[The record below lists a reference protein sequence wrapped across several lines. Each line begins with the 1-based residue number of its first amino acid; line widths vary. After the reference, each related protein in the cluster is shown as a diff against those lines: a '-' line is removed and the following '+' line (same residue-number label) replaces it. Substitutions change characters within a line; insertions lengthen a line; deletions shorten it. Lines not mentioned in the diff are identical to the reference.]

1 MKTAAPDRIGRLAA
15 ELKSA
20 GLDAFFAWS
29 PVTMEYL
36 HGYGEGAGERFLTL
50 AVNAEGSVRMICPA
64 LSETQARRAGI
75 DDVRSWRDGEDP
87 VEHFRELAS
96 DWNLRSAIV
105 GVDDE
110 LPAQM
115 LLRMQEA
122 LPAALFKTGS
132 RVTSALM
139 RVKEEREL
147 EWMRKAARIADD
159 SLAAGLA
166 ALRAGATEAQVADAL
181 TEEMRRRGGKPAF
194 CIVAAGANGA
204 EPHHLSDDTVIQKG
218 DVVVMDFGCT
228 VEGYYSDITRMAA
241 VGEASD
247 EANRIY
253 DIVLASH
260 KAARDAIRP
269 GVSAE
274 SIDAAARRVID
285 DAGYGEFFMHRLG
298 HGIGM
303 RGHEDPNM
311 VEGNSHNLEVGNCF
325 SVEPGIYLEGK
336 FGVRIENIVYV
347 TAEGHESFNDEPSA
361 KLTIVP

>member
-1 MKTAAPDRIGRLAA
+1 MQTAAPDRIGRLAD

-36 HGYGEGAGERFLTL
+36 HGFGEGAGERFLTL
-50 AVNAEGSVRMICPA
+50 AVRADGSVRMICPA
-64 LSETQARRAGI
+64 LSETQARRSGI
-75 DDVRSWRDGEDP
+75 EDVRPWRDGEDP
-87 VEHFRELAS
+87 VEHFRALAS

-115 LLRMQEA
+115 LLQMQEA
-122 LPAALFKTGS
+122 LPAALFRAGHEI
-132 RVTSALM
+132 TSALM

-147 EWMRKAARIADD
+147 EALRKAARIADD

-166 ALRAGATEAQVADAL
+166 ALKAGATEAQVGDAL
-181 TEEMRRRGGKPAF
+181 TDEMRRRGGKPAF

-204 EPHHLSDDTVIQKG
+204 EPHHLSDDTVIQDG

-228 VEGYYSDITRMAA
+228 VDGYYSDITRMAA
-241 VGEASD
+241 VGHASD
-247 EANRIY
+247 EAKRIY
-253 DIVLASH
+253 DIVLAAH
-260 KAARDAIRP
+260 KAGRDAIRP

-285 DAGYGEFFMHRLG
+285 DAGYGELFFHRLG

-303 RGHEDPNM
+303 RGHEAPNL
-311 VEGNSHNLEVGNCF
+311 VAGNRHSLEVGNCF
-325 SVEPGIYLEGK
+325 SVEPGIYIAGK
-336 FGVRIENIVYV
+336 FGVRIENIVHV
-347 TAEGHESFNDEPSA
+347 TSDGHASFNDEPA
-361 KLTIVP
+361 ATLTVV